1 MVDISKLNYLESH
14 EWVSVDG
21 NTGTVGLS
29 DYAQKEISDVVY
41 VELPKV
47 GDQVSQKK
55 NCMVVESVKAAFDIY
70 SPVSGKVVEV
80 NDKLKDSPQLVNESP
95 YDEAWLF
102 KVELSN
108 PDELKSLIDAST
120 YENQKEKAH

>member
-1 MVDISKLNYLESH
+1 MVDISKLRYLESH

-21 NTGTVGLS
+21 NKGTVGLS

-41 VELPKV
+41 VELPKLKDTV
-47 GDQVSQKK
+47 GQKK

-70 SPVSGKVVEV
+70 SPVSGTVIEV

-108 PDELKSLIDAST
+108 PDELKSLIDAAT